1 MYHLQDDTNKS
12 TDETL
17 DVIPNTT
24 KVTVDLVKLD
34 ENDLVPIFASE
45 FNAPIVDETFFT
57 GNYTFNNLVKNIRRS
72 C

>member
-17 DVIPNTT
+17 VAIPNTT
-24 KVTVDLVKLD
+24 KVTVDLVKLN
-34 ENDLVPIFASE
+34 ENDSVQIFASE
-45 FNAPIVDETFFT
+45 FDTPIVDETFFT